1 MNKFLS
7 KFLPVLTGI
16 ILATS
21 ASYAET
27 TFSDLD
33 NENWAY
39 TQIMQLANDNIV
51 VGYPDGTFKPNE
63 LITRAEFASMV
74 VKALKQENAE
84 ITETIDFSDVDK
96 DNWAWNSVQRAVRFD
111 LIGETEDNKFRPNDN
126 VTRAECLEIVIN
138 ALTTNELTL
147 EEAQKILAE
156 KYADANTI
164 PEAFI
169 IKAGKA
175 QVLGVVIHIPGEE
188 ANFAAT
194 KPATRA
200 EVSAFLHKMIEEVKL
215 APNKKLAE
223 VLKPIVAED
232 GIVVENS
239 YVKGNVG
246 FIPAGTII
254 PMTIMDAMNSQTSNI
269 SDVFEGKIPENLVT
283 KENYLLIKKG
293 AIVKG
298 QLLYKT
304 KAMILFKN
312 GKLVLATKV
321 IETDKEQTAALKG
334 MNETNPEWSI
344 WRKIF
349 KGKKVKY
356 TSGEQ
361 IDVQLLQTMKIDL
374 TNSWIIE

>member
-1 MNKFLS
+1 MSILK
-7 KFLPVLTGI
+7 KFLPVLVGI
-16 ILATS
+16 ALSTS
-21 ASYAET
+21 MSHAQT

-33 NENWAY
+33 KENWAY
-39 TQIMQLANDNIV
+39 SQIMQLATDNIV

-96 DNWAWNSVQRAVRFD
+96 ENWAWESVQRAVRFD
-111 LIGETEDNKFRPNDN
+111 LVKETEDNKFRPNDN

-147 EEAQKILAE
+147 EDAKKILAE
-156 KYADANTI
+156 KYADADTI
-164 PEAFI
+164 PEWFI

-175 QVLGVVIHIPGEE
+175 QVLGIVVHIPGEE
-188 ANFAAT
+188 ANLSAT

-200 EVSAFLHKMIEEVKL
+200 EISAFLHKMIEEVKL

-223 VLKPIVAED
+223 VLKPIVAD
-232 GIVVENS
+232 NGVVIKNS

-246 FIPAGTII
+246 FIPAGTVI
-254 PMTIMDAMNSQTSNI
+254 PMTIMDNMNSQTSNL
-269 SDVFEGKIPENLVT
+269 SDVFEGKIPENLIT
-283 KENYLLIKKG
+283 KENYLLIKEG
-293 AIVKG
+293 ATIKG
-298 QLLYKT
+298 QLLDKT
-304 KAMILFKN
+304 KAMILFRN
-312 GKLVLATKV
+312 GKLVLSTKV
-321 IETDKEQTAALKG
+321 IETDKDQTASFKG
-334 MNETNPEWSI
+334 INETNPELSI

-361 IDVQLLQTMKIDL
+361 IDVKLLETVKVDL